1 MTKGMVKILLQCMCV
16 CVCTGVGGR
25 CHASL
30 YSYSNCMLKK
40 LPLIQLLNPMKPL
53 ALHQHCTWSLYII
66 PQNQMTAL
74 MLAAVYGQL
83 EVVELLIGAGAK
95 LDIADR
101 VSCNVELS

>member
-1 MTKGMVKILLQCMCV
+1 MV
-16 CVCTGVGGR
+16 
-25 CHASL
+25 
-30 YSYSNCMLKK
+30 Y
-40 LPLIQLLNPMKPL
+40 
-53 ALHQHCTWSLYII
+53 TWSLYII